1 FNIYAEHPTLYRGP
15 DGSYFGYSVDFY
27 QASTDRNTVSVL
39 VGAPKANTSQPGI
52 VEAGAV
58 YYCPWPGPPDSCRQI
73 PFDNSN
79 NRMIKMNGTREPLE
93 FKSHQW
99 FGASVRTHKGK
110 VVACAPLYHWRTVKL
125 SGEKD
130 PVGTC
135 YVAVQNFSAYA
146 EYSPCRTN
154 DPDPEGQGFCQ
165 AGFSVD
171 FTKEGTLV
179 VGGPGSFYWQAE
191 KLKRVQRCRRSER
204 VSEFKLSTCNNTPPA
219 PGQVMTAGIA
229 EILNG
234 YSLKAVL
241 RQVPGEKHTRAA
253 EDTHDDSYL
262 AACFKLYSE
271 LLQFYCFPCVG
282 YSVAVGEFTGD
293 SEQELIAGVPRGAQ
307 NFGYVAMINST
318 NMTFIQNFSGE
329 QVGLAT
335 FPSHHPSHLDS
346 CIICHVFQMAS
357 YFGYSLTVTDLN
369 GDGTDDVLVGAPLY
383 MEREMESYPR
393 EVGRVYLYLQLSPLT
408 FSDPVLLTGT
418 YTFLRAR
425 NSDST
430 SGRPQPGWIQWK
442 SCQKLLLEIMLS
454 SSADVAVG
462 CPFGGEEHGGRVL
475 IYNGHQD
482 VAAQGLM
489 LSQELRAARSRA
501 GALSGYGF
509 TLRGGHD
516 LDKNQYPD
524 LIVGAFGSGEVS
536 VYRSRAV
543 VSAEASMNLTPRV
556 LNPDDRQCHL
566 PQTDIMATCLKVDV
580 CATVSGVGIPAS
592 LDLRAE
598 LQLDWLK
605 GARGGVRRVL
615 FLDTQEPQRTMLLR
629 LGHRHPRACLTH
641 TIYLKEDDE
650 FRDKLTPISLALNYS
665 LAPPSRGQDLP
676 PILNHYSSTFLQEQA
691 YILLDCGDDNVCI
704 PDLQLSA
711 IMDRSELLIGDDNPL
726 LLTITAVNRGE
737 GAYEAELHALI
748 PPEADYIGVKRSAE
762 TLSEPD
768 CEYKTVNDSRMVV
781 CDLGNPMVAGTELTV
796 GLRFSVQRLEDVGP
810 VIGFSMQIHSSNK
823 DNPQSNPVSLNLTIA
838 AVAQLDLRGV
848 SHPSQV
854 VLPFP
859 RWEPKE
865 KPVKED
871 EVGPQVT
878 HIYELHNFGPGSI
891 QEAEL
896 HVGWPS
902 RFRERNLLYAMEIQT
917 DGPISCKTNN
927 SLNPLGLQVSSV
939 QDTPELLG
947 FLRNTSASHQRHRRA
962 VSGSQGSVGKTL
974 NCTNVS
980 CLRIACLIGRLDRR
994 QSAVVK
1000 IRSRLWVQTFLQH
1013 RNSPYILNSTVS
1025 FEVRSMP
1032 YRVQPALLP
1041 KHTTSMGTLVL
1052 WGTPDVSFAV
1062 PLWVIILAIL
1072 LGLLVL
1078 AILTLAMWKCGFFDR
1093 AKPPS
1098 DDNVSDQ
1105 EQLTADQTADA

>member
-1 FNIYAEHPTLYRGP
+1 MERVWDCVSSAGMFILGVLSVLCPALSGVWSFNLYAEHPTVYKGP

-27 QASTDRNTVSVL
+27 QATSDSNTFSVL

-58 YYCPWPGPPDSCRQI
+58 YYCPWPGLPDSCRQI

-79 NRMIKMNGTREPLE
+79 NRMIKVNGTREPLE

-171 FTKEGTLV
+171 FTKEGMLV
-179 VGGPGSFYWQAE
+179 VGGPGSFYWQ
-191 KLKRVQRCRRSER
+191 
-204 VSEFKLSTCNNTPPA
+204 
-219 PGQVMTAGIA
+219 GQVMTAGIA

-253 EDTHDDSYL
+253 EDSHDDSYL
-262 AACFKLYSE
+262 
-271 LLQFYCFPCVG
+271 G

-318 NMTFIQNFSGE
+318 NLTFIQNFTGE
-329 QVGLAT
+329 
-335 FPSHHPSHLDS
+335 
-346 CIICHVFQMAS
+346 QMAS
-357 YFGYSLTVTDLN
+357 YFGYSVAVTDLN

-383 MEREMESYPR
+383 MEREMESKPR
-393 EVGRVYLYLQLSPLT
+393 EVGRVYLYLQTAPLT
-408 FSDPVLLTGT
+408 FSKPFALTGT
-418 YTFLRAR
+418 HLF
-425 NSDST
+425 
-430 SGRPQPGWIQWK
+430 GRFGTAIAPLGDVNQDGYN
-442 SCQKLLLEIMLS
+442 
-454 SSADVAVG
+454 DVAVG
-462 CPFGGEEHGGRVL
+462 CPFGGEERGGRVL
-475 IYNGHQD
+475 IFNGNRD
-482 VAAQGLM
+482 VSTQGLT
-489 LSQELRAARSRA
+489 LSQELKAAGTPS
-501 GALSGYGF
+501 GSLPGYGF
-509 TLRGGHD
+509 TLRGGQD
-516 LDKNQYPD
+516 LDNNQYPD
-524 LIVGAFGSGEVS
+524 LIVGAFGAGEVS

-543 VSAEASMNLTPRV
+543 VSVEAAMILTPRI

-566 PQTDIMATCLKVDV
+566 PETDIMVTCLKVDV
-580 CATVSGVGIPAS
+580 CAAVSGVGIPNS
-592 LDLRAE
+592 VDLRAE

-605 GARGGVRRVL
+605 GTRGGVKRVL
-615 FLDTQEPQRTMLLR
+615 FLDTQQPQRTGLLK
-629 LGHRHPRACLTH
+629 LGHNRPHSCLRY
-641 TIYLKEDDE
+641 TIYLREEED

-665 LAPPSRGQDLP
+665 LAPPTHGQNLP
-676 PILNHYSSTFLQEQA
+676 PVLNHYSSTFLQEHA
-691 YILLDCGDDNVCI
+691 YILLDCGDDNICI

-711 IMDRSELLIGDDNPL
+711 GMDRSELVIGDDNL
-726 LLTITAVNRGE
+726 VMLTITAVNRGE
-737 GAYEAELHALI
+737 GAYETELHTLI
-748 PPEADYIGVKRSAE
+748 PLEADYIGVERRVES
-762 TLSEPD
+762 LSQLN
-768 CEYKTVNDSRMVV
+768 CEYKMVNESRMVV
-781 CDLGNPMVAGTELTV
+781 CDLGNPMVAGTELSV
-796 GLRFSVQRLEDVGP
+796 GLRFSVQRLEDAGP
-810 VIGFSMQIHSSNK
+810 KISFELQIHSSNR
-823 DNPQSNPVSLNLTIA
+823 DNSDSNPVSLNLSIVA
-838 AVAQLDLRGV
+838 KAQLNLRGV

-871 EVGPQVT
+871 DVGPQVT
-878 HIYELHNFGPGSI
+878 HIYELHNSGPSSI
-891 QEAEL
+891 REAEL
-896 HVGWPS
+896 QIGWPS
-902 RFRERNLLYAMEIQT
+902 RFRDENLLYAMEIQT
-917 DGPISCKTNN
+917 DGPISCRTNT
-927 SLNPLGLQVSSV
+927 SLNPLGLQISSL

-947 FLRNTSASHQRHRRA
+947 FLRNTSAPPHRHKRA
-962 VSGSQGSVGKTL
+962 VTAAQSYSGKTL
-974 NCTNVS
+974 NCTNIS
-980 CLRIACLIGRLDRR
+980 CLRIMCIVGRLDRGH
-994 QSAVVK
+994 SAVVK
-1000 IRSRLWVQTFLQH
+1000 IRSRLWAHTFLQR
-1013 RNSPYILNSTVS
+1013 RNDPYILNSTVS
-1025 FEVRSMP
+1025 FMVIAMP
-1032 YRVQPALLP
+1032 YRIQPSTLP
-1041 KHTTSMGTLVL
+1041 QHTTSMGTLVL

-1078 AILTLAMWKCGFFDR
+1078 AMLTLAMWKCGFFDR
-1093 AKPPS
+1093 ARPPA
-1098 DDNVSDQ
+1098 DDDISDQ
-1105 EQLTADQTADA
+1105 EQLTSDQTGDA

>member
-1 FNIYAEHPTLYRGP
+1 GIITSDYSQRREMQSCLTVLLGVWSFNLHADHPAVYRGP

-27 QASTDRNTVSVL
+27 QATSDSRTMSVL

-58 YYCPWPGPPDSCRQI
+58 YYCPWPGLPDSCRQI
-73 PFDNSN
+73 PFDNTN
-79 NRMIKMNGTREPLE
+79 NRMIKVNGTREPLE

-179 VGGPGSFYWQAE
+179 VGGPGSFYWQ
-191 KLKRVQRCRRSER
+191 
-204 VSEFKLSTCNNTPPA
+204 
-219 PGQVMTAGIA
+219 GQVMTAGIA

-241 RQVPGEKHTRAA
+241 RRVPGEKQTSAA
-253 EDTHDDSYL
+253 ADTHDDSYL
-262 AACFKLYSE
+262 
-271 LLQFYCFPCVG
+271 G

-307 NFGYVAMINST
+307 NFGYVSMET
-318 NMTFIQNFSGE
+318 NVLS
-329 QVGLAT
+329 V
-335 FPSHHPSHLDS
+335 P
-346 CIICHVFQMAS
+346 QMAS
-357 YFGYSLTVTDLN
+357 YFGYSVAVTDLN

-383 MEREMESYPR
+383 MEREMESKPR
-393 EVGRVYLYLQLSPLT
+393 EVGRVYLYLQQAPFT
-408 FSDPVLLTGT
+408 FSDPVPLTGT
-418 YTFLRAR
+418 YTF
-425 NSDST
+425 
-430 SGRPQPGWIQWK
+430 GRFGTAIAPLGDLNQDGYN
-442 SCQKLLLEIMLS
+442 
-454 SSADVAVG
+454 DVAVG
-462 CPFGGEEHGGRVL
+462 CPFGGEERGGRVL
-475 IYNGHQD
+475 IYNGNRD
-482 VAAQGLM
+482 VTTRGLM
-489 LSQELRAARSRA
+489 LSQELRAAWTPS
-501 GALSGYGF
+501 GSLPGYGF
-509 TLRGGHD
+509 TLRGGRD

-524 LIVGAFGSGEVS
+524 LIVGAFGAGEVS
-536 VYRSRAV
+536 VYRARAV
-543 VSAEASMNLTPRV
+543 VSVEAEMILTPRI

-566 PQTDIMATCLKVDV
+566 PHLNIKVTCLKVDV
-580 CATVSGVGIPAS
+580 CAAVSGVGIPDS
-592 LDLRAE
+592 VGLRAE

-605 GARGGVRRVL
+605 GTRGGVKRVL
-615 FLDTQEPQRTMLLR
+615 FLDTQQPQRTGVLI
-629 LGHRHPRACLTH
+629 LGHNRPRTCQSYTV
-641 TIYLKEDDE
+641 YLREEDE

-665 LAPPSRGQDLP
+665 LAPPARGQDLP
-676 PILNHYSSTFLQEQA
+676 PVLNHYSSTFLQEQA
-691 YILLDCGDDNVCI
+691 YILLDCGEDNMCI

-711 IMDRSELLIGDDNPL
+711 SMDRSELVIGDDNL
-726 LLTITAVNRGE
+726 VMLTISAVNRGE
-737 GAYEAELHALI
+737 GAYETELHTLI
-748 PPEADYIGVKRSAE
+748 PPEADYIGVERRVES
-762 TLSEPD
+762 LSKLN
-768 CEYKTVNDSRMVV
+768 CEYRMVNDSRLVV
-781 CDLGNPMVAGTELTV
+781 CDLGNPMVAGTELSV
-796 GLRFSVQRLEDVGP
+796 GLRFSIQRLEDAGP
-810 VIGFSMQIHSSNK
+810 KISFELQIHSSNK
-823 DNPQSNPVSLNLTIA
+823 DNSDSNLVSLNLSIA
-838 AVAQLDLRGV
+838 ARAQLDLRGV

-871 EVGPQVT
+871 DVGPQVT
-878 HIYELHNFGPGSI
+878 HIYELHNSGPSSI
-891 QEAEL
+891 REAEL
-896 HVGWPS
+896 QVGWPS
-902 RFRERNLLYAMEIQT
+902 RFRDENLLYAMEIQT
-917 DGPISCKTNN
+917 DGPISCRTNT
-927 SLNPLGLQVSSV
+927 SLNPLGLQISSL

-947 FLRNTSASHQRHRRA
+947 FLRNSSAPPHRRKRA
-962 VSGSQGSVGKTL
+962 VSATQSYSGKTL
-974 NCTNVS
+974 NCTNIS
-980 CLRIACLIGRLDRR
+980 CLRIMCVVGRLDRG

-1000 IRSRLWVQTFLQH
+1000 IRSRLWAHTFLQR
-1013 RNSPYILNSTVS
+1013 RNDPYILNSTVS
-1025 FEVRSMP
+1025 FTVTALP
-1032 YRVQPALLP
+1032 YRIRPPTLP
-1041 KHTTSMGTLVL
+1041 HHTTSMGTLVL

-1093 AKPPS
+1093 ARPPA
-1098 DDNVSDQ
+1098 DDDVSDR
-1105 EQLTADQTADA
+1105 EQLTSDQSADA